1 METNF
6 IYAYLLII
14 IALLYSYFKNYRL
27 ERELFIS
34 SLRAFVQLALLGYIL
49 VYLFTIES
57 LWVNALVFF
66 VMLTF
71 ASFVARKRARL
82 GRHSYGV
89 AFASIGL
96 AAFVVLLTLFSTGA
110 ISMEAKESIPMTG
123 LVIGNAVNAY
133 TLCMDRLKSQVQAN
147 MAIIE
152 GKLSLGASFS
162 EAIRED
168 VRTAIKNSLIPQLN
182 TLQTIGLV
190 FIPGIMT
197 GMIMAGVSPEIA
209 FAYQLTIIY
218 TIVGISLF
226 AAIFATWIGQRYV
239 FLPKEAE
246 K

>member
-6 IYAYLLII
+6 LYAYILII

-27 ERELFIS
+27 EKELFIS
-34 SLRAFVQLALLGYIL
+34 SIRAFVQLALLGYIL

-57 LWVNALVFF
+57 IWVNVGVFF

-71 ASFVARKRARL
+71 ASFVAKKRAKLSRY
-82 GRHSYGV
+82 SYGV
-89 AFASIGL
+89 AFVSIGL
-96 AAFVVLLTLFSTGA
+96 SAMVVLLTLFLTGA

-133 TLCMDRLKSQVQAN
+133 TLCMDRLKSQVVSNIAV
-147 MAIIE
+147 IE
-152 GKLSLGASFS
+152 GKLSLGVNFQ
-162 EAIRED
+162 EAMKED
-168 VRTAIKNSLIPQLN
+168 VRAAIKSSLIPQLN

-197 GMIMAGVSPEIA
+197 GMVMAGVSPEIA

-226 AAIFATWIGQRYV
+226 AAIFSTRIGYRYV